1 LLNFRAAAGAV
12 GLTPAALG
20 QRIKQLEE
28 LLDVQLF
35 HRTTRSVTLTE
46 EGLAL
51 MPHASKALEA
61 ARECLRAGRGEV
73 GPPPMELV
81 LGTRHELGLSW
92 ILPLLPRLRRALP
105 GLTTHVYFGS
115 GPDLIH
121 RVRTLQIDIAVTS
134 SLLSDP
140 KLDNARLHEE
150 KYVFVG
156 QPKMLK
162 ANPLSASEHAA
173 DHTLIDVTA
182 DLALFRYWRDGEG
195 EVDDLLWGSVRR
207 IGTIAAIRYLVLRGE
222 GVAVLPEYFV
232 GPDIKAKRL
241 VRIFS
246 RVKLKSDYF
255 RLVFRGDDPR
265 RAVYVRIAEVLR
277 EEPLR

>member
-1 LLNFRAAAGAV
+1 
-12 GLTPAALG
+12 
-20 QRIKQLEE
+20 
-28 LLDVQLF
+28 
-35 HRTTRSVTLTE
+35 
-46 EGLAL
+46 
-51 MPHASKALEA
+51 
-61 ARECLRAGRGEV
+61 
-73 GPPPMELV
+73 MELV

-92 ILPLLPRLRRALP
+92 VLPLLPKLSKAQP

-140 KLDNARLHEE
+140 KLDSARLHEE

-156 QPKMLK
+156 QPKLLK
-162 ANPLSASEHAA
+162 ALPLSLPEHAA
-173 DHTLIDVTA
+173 NHTLIDVTA

-195 EVDDLLWGSVRR
+195 EVADLQWGSVRR

-222 GVAVLPEYFV
+222 GVAVLPDYFV

-241 VRIFS
+241 ARIFAK
-246 RVKLKSDYF
+246 VKPQSDYF
-255 RLVFRGDDPR
+255 RLVYRGDDPR
-265 RAVYVRIAEVLR
+265 RSIYQRIADVLR
-277 EEPLR
+277 DEPLR